1 MVRNKLALSLVII
14 TAFVRIT
21 SAQTLIKPVSSA
33 SPDSG
38 VTANVEFGGTS
49 DSDGQV
55 YELNSSVGYDFN
67 PHFGVAI
74 GTPVYFINPSSSA
87 GGTSSSG
94 LGDPYL
100 ALLLRYPGSV
110 LNFGSTLAGAAPVG
124 DSKKGLS
131 TGRATFDWNNR
142 FEHGFS
148 NLTPFVEI
156 GIANTTPD
164 SLNFLRPYT
173 TLGFNTH
180 IKGGAGHDVWKFI
193 SVEASGYDI
202 IPSGQQTVFSRVNQ
216 GQGTGGTVHHGR
228 VFEGNQQTKGGASIA
243 QDDGFSAAVDASP
256 GRVLDMELAYTRSL
270 VYDLNSVSFSID
282 VNLGHLYRRN
292 QM

>member
-1 MVRNKLALSLVII
+1 MARNKLVLTLVVI
-14 TAFVRIT
+14 TALVKFT
-21 SAQTLIKPVSSA
+21 SAQTLTKPVSA

-74 GTPVYFINPSSSA
+74 GTPVYFINPSSST
-87 GGTSSSG
+87 GGTSTSG

-100 ALLLRYPGSV
+100 ALHLKYPGSA

-148 NLTPFVEI
+148 DLTPFVEI
-156 GIANTTPD
+156 GIANTTP
-164 SLNFLRPYT
+164 
-173 TLGFNTH
+173 
-180 IKGGAGHDVWKFI
+180 
-193 SVEASGYDI
+193 
-202 IPSGQQTVFSRVNQ
+202 
-216 GQGTGGTVHHGR
+216 
-228 VFEGNQQTKGGASIA
+228 
-243 QDDGFSAAVDASP
+243 
-256 GRVLDMELAYTRSL
+256 
-270 VYDLNSVSFSID
+270 
-282 VNLGHLYRRN
+282 
-292 QM
+292 

>member
-1 MVRNKLALSLVII
+1 MERNKQFLILVLFAALARITCAQSLVKP
-14 TAFVRIT
+14 AA
-21 SAQTLIKPVSSA
+21 SAPA
-33 SPDSG
+33 ESG

-74 GTPVYFINPSSSA
+74 GAPVYFINPSSST
-87 GGTSSSG
+87 GGTSGSG

-100 ALLLRYPGSV
+100 ALHLKYPGSV

-148 NLTPFVEI
+148 GLTPFVEI

-164 SLNFLRPYT
+164 SRNFLRPYT

-180 IKGGAGHDVWKFI
+180 VKGGAGYDVWKFI

-256 GRVLDMELAYTRSL
+256 GRVLDVELAYTRSL

-282 VNLGHLYRRN
+282 VNLGHLYRKN
-292 QM
+292 QR